1 MEKYDVVVIGGGP
14 AGSTVAKEL
23 VEQGKKVL
31 VLEKRKEIGFP
42 NHCSGLVSK
51 EFISFA
57 GIDGSIVLNKIK
69 GASFYSYS
77 NKIISFKDSR
87 THAVVIDR
95 TAFDRKVAE
104 SAMQNGAVYLFNVSV
119 KNIERAGKKLHIHYE
134 NRSIRTVEA
143 PLLVIASGAR
153 SSVLR
158 LAGFKKVRGETIRTL
173 QVEGTVS
180 LPDEDVAYLY
190 INNEISPNWFAWAI
204 PLGSG
209 RARIGFGSNRGKN
222 LLPLLE
228 VLKKKWALLKGNKI
242 NIESSVAWLI
252 PIGFMERPFKENI
265 VVVGDAARAVK
276 PFSGG
281 GLHTGLISAHIA
293 SQVLLTALSKK
304 NYSEKMLSNYA
315 RLCDIPVRNEIK
327 KGIVLRKIYRSMN
340 DIEKEKFLLSLDNEN
355 AKKIILNS
363 GHIDH
368 PWEVGYKLLKYI
380 KSPLFYYLKSHLF

>member
-23 VEQGKKVL
+23 AEQGKRVL

-57 GIDGSIVLNKIK
+57 GVDNSIVLNKIK

-77 NKIISFKDSR
+77 NKIISFKDNK

-95 TAFDRKVAE
+95 TAFDKRVAKK
-104 SAMQNGAVYLFNVSV
+104 AMQNGAVYLFNVSV
-119 KNIERAGKKLHIHYE
+119 KSIERIGKRLHIHYE
-134 NRSIRTVEA
+134 NRSIQTVEA
-143 PLLVIASGAR
+143 PLLVIASGAH

-158 LAGFKKVRGETIRTL
+158 LAGFKRVRGETIRTL

-180 LPDEDVAYLY
+180 LPDEDIAYLY

-204 PLGSG
+204 PLGG
-209 RARIGFGSNRGKN
+209 GKVRIGIGSDRGEN
-222 LLPLLE
+222 LLPLFDA
-228 VLKKKWALLKGNKI
+228 LKKRWVLLKGKKI

-252 PIGFMERPFKENI
+252 PIGFMDRPFKENI

-304 NYSEKMLSNYA
+304 DYSEKMLSNYA
-315 RLCDIPVRNEIK
+315 RLCDVPVRNEIK

-340 DIEKEKFLLSLDNEN
+340 DIEKEKFLLSLDNES
-355 AKKIILNS
+355 AKKIIFNS

-380 KSPLFYYLKSHLF
+380 KSPLFYYLKSHLL